1 MANGIKKIDS
11 VCKSVL
17 AISEKDFREAEETA
31 TQQQAYTHP
40 FKHATA
46 KWQHDLGEY
55 NAKVLV
61 ALRELQRVIR
71 EGENIKPPNGG

>member
-11 VCKSVL
+11 VCKSLL
-17 AISEKDFREAEETA
+17 AISEKDFREAEKTA
-31 TQQQAYTHP
+31 QQQREYVHP

-46 KWQHDLGEY
+46 KWQHELGEH
-55 NAKVLV
+55 NAKVLA

-71 EGENIKPPNGG
+71 EGERIVPPKGG